1 MKKLILLIP
10 MVLLFALFACNK
22 DELKELDKDV
32 DLLQDSLNVI
42 INQHNALLDSVSRMI
57 GIMEEDEFD
66 IKAYKMAQ
74 ISALFESIARQP
86 EAADVLIGSTK
97 ILYTDYTELLPLT
110 DKAII
115 QRGQARGQAIGMLF
129 NSIARQP
136 EAFNKLDSAAMI
148 FLGAY
153 NSAYISDE
161 MLEISKTYAGS
172 YLFDGIARQPE
183 ADSLFNLVSKKYL
196 NFEIPT
202 FN

>member
-1 MKKLILLIP
+1 MA
-10 MVLLFALFACNK
+10 LLFSLFACNK
-22 DELKELDKDV
+22 DELKELDNDV

-57 GIMEEDEFD
+57 EIMDEDEFD

-74 ISALFESIARQP
+74 VGVLFESIARQP

-97 ILYTDYTELLPLT
+97 ILYTDYTVLLPLT
-110 DKAII
+110 DKAIV
-115 QRGQARGQAIGMLF
+115 QRGQARGHAIGMLF
-129 NSIARQP
+129 SSIARQP

-153 NSAYISDE
+153 NSTYISDE
-161 MLEISKTYAGS
+161 MLEISKAYAGG

-196 NFEIPT
+196 NFEITT
-202 FN
+202 FNFKK